1 MVKEIT
7 QPIAARQAEERDW
20 ISANTKLKTEAT
32 PAQAGGEYAMLNP
45 WMCITEQE
53 AIQNVNAA
61 RNAGDMDVC
70 AVPYKLAIAAPAL
83 LAALK
88 DICDYA
94 CWSLGGPNAH
104 ISEVP
109 SEKIENARAAISQ
122 VEGCK

>member
-61 RNAGDMDVC
+61 RNRFVC
-70 AVPYKLAIAAPAL
+70 RKVRRGFTLHAVVRCPTRL
-83 LAALK
+83 
-88 DICDYA
+88 
-94 CWSLGGPNAH
+94 
-104 ISEVP
+104 
-109 SEKIENARAAISQ
+109 
-122 VEGCK
+122 